1 MCGDIVVSLGCK
13 LDHLGVV
20 IGSAG
25 FLSEAREI
33 NERIEIVGRQ

>member
-1 MCGDIVVSLGCK
+1 MIRLRKGAYR
-13 LDHLGVV
+13 LGVV